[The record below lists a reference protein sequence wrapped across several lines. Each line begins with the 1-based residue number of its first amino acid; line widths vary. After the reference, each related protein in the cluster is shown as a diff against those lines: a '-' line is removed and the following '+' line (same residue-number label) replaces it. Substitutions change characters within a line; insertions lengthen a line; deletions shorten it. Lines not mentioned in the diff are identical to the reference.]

1 MSNNRDRAALLDML
15 NAAQKVLQY
24 KAGMDKVAF
33 LDDDKTQSEVARLP
47 KHVLSRSQNL
57 RAS

>member
-33 LDDDKTQSEVARLP
+33 LDDDKTQSEVARLL